1 MTPVTVPRDPGSV
14 NGRRNSFCQ
23 HVWSSHATTESNVPI
38 TTFSYQWV
46 ANDGSS
52 DTDIPG
58 ATNPTYILL
67 AAEEGK
73 SIKVRVSFTDDS
85 DNDETLT
92 SDATAVAAAEVDMI
106 WSVEM
111 LVKDYGNSSLGAYSA
126 SLQKL
131 ALSNNQLTGTIP
143 TELGDLADTLT
154 ELSMANNGFTGCIPP
169 A

>member
-1 MTPVTVPRDPGSV
+1 M
-14 NGRRNSFCQ
+14 
-23 HVWSSHATTESNVPI
+23 
-38 TTFSYQWV
+38 
-46 ANDGSS
+46 
-52 DTDIPG
+52 
-58 ATNPTYILL
+58 
-67 AAEEGK
+67 
-73 SIKVRVSFTDDS
+73 SFTDDS

-111 LVKDYGNSSLGAYSA
+111 LVKDYGNSSLGTYSA